1 MSHEERALF
10 VSESQEYLQIL
21 NNGLLQLE
29 QGTDPEVVAELF
41 RAAHSLKGMA
51 ATLGEQ
57 GVVGLTHA
65 MEEFL
70 SRVRETGEQLAAED
84 LDLLL
89 AACDGLEAWLAAVQK
104 GDEATMAQ
112 AQEGLETLEASVR
125 AGFQRLLGRE
135 QTAASQVETAAPGQ
149 TSAGDLPLE
158 LNLYDQELI
167 QEATRQGLQATD
179 LFIRLDPGCRM
190 KSVRVFLI
198 FRALEQVGRSSSP
211 SRPRRSWTRSA
222 STTGSGCWWSPRSRP
237 RPWPNGCGAWLRWP
251 RWSPGPSPPGR
262 RALDPMGPR
271 APGRLPPPGSQPPG
285 RTAAPA
291 CPRSWPPSGTIF
303 STSASSGWM

>member
-89 AACDGLEAWLAAVQK
+89 AACDGLEAWLAAARK
-104 GDEATMAQ
+104 
-112 AQEGLETLEASVR
+112 
-125 AGFQRLLGRE
+125 
-135 QTAASQVETAAPGQ
+135 
-149 TSAGDLPLE
+149 
-158 LNLYDQELI
+158 
-167 QEATRQGLQATD
+167 ATR
-179 LFIRLDPGCRM
+179 
-190 KSVRVFLI
+190 
-198 FRALEQVGRSSSP
+198 
-211 SRPRRSWTRSA
+211 
-222 STTGSGCWWSPRSRP
+222 
-237 RPWPNGCGAWLRWP
+237 RPWPKLKRGWRLWRPACGLAFSASWAGSRRPPAKWRRRRRARRP
-251 RWSPGPSPPGR
+251 QAICRWS
-262 RALDPMGPR
+262 
-271 APGRLPPPGSQPPG
+271 
-285 RTAAPA
+285 
-291 CPRSWPPSGTIF
+291 
-303 STSASSGWM
+303 